1 MQPGN
6 AGIVKDRTKPNPDS
20 PVLPK
25 DDTQHNAELRQAFL
39 KHLPRR
45 IEMVQKR
52 AQRLAKGA
60 WDINLLGVLAQET
73 QALTGACGKYGLIE
87 ASERLYNLE
96 LLLTDLLCD
105 SAVPEP
111 STRLR
116 LEDLAAHL
124 ISTAEAARPT
134 MAVATDF
141 VLEPAA
147 STLPFPNRLVIPA
160 EFWRRFSQ
168 SEVELLSSTSPGAG
182 TQPPPPLQVS
192 LASTQREN
200 RFDSFDPGALSLDV
214 DMKIATT
221 KPETWHDPLGEPLVA
236 RTPESTG
243 GPVPVGP
250 APAAASAPA
259 PPPKSAGPA
268 PYAPASAEDV
278 PAPAVPAAAGDPARV
293 HRAYVLA
300 EPGPFAREVTTKLIG
315 LGLAV
320 DRIDNIEELKETLG
334 SLAPDLVVIEELF
347 ANDLEHLGEFIR
359 RIRPRLTHRM
369 VLCAVLPNIDLA
381 VRLKA
386 MRAGID
392 VVLPMPVSAAEVA
405 LRAHEAVLGE
415 QGEHYRIMIVEDDR
429 SQALFAESVLRKA
442 GMETCAVTDPL
453 DTIASLEKFRPD
465 LILMDLYMPGIDGM
479 ELTAIIRE
487 REDFISTPI
496 VFLSGEQ
503 DSEKHFE
510 ALSAGGDDFLAKPI
524 RPKHLI
530 SAVTNRARRARSLN
544 RRRVNA
550 TPRDAETGL
559 YDRAYALDQLGELFG
574 HDDLIGA
581 VAFVELDRSA
591 ALREQYGVAGLDT
604 LIAQLSSSIVGSLT
618 EGDFAARYGDA
629 SLLVVAT
636 RRRDQELAGLANG
649 WRSRISAGLFEL
661 NGAVVPLQVSI
672 GISGLTPELADPA
685 AVINAAERAMIQARQ
700 PASKERVRIWR
711 PEASP
716 RNDEEQLLDALHRA
730 LRLEDFQM
738 LFQPIVALSATGQEL
753 YEVLLRLRT
762 DDGKLLSAPQFLP
775 VAVKHGLSADIDRFT
790 LSRSLSIID
799 ERRRQGRSLKL
810 FVNQSAASMLDPARA
825 PWVKQMLDTR
835 KLPGDSLTLEFALPD
850 VLAQLRAAIPFFQ
863 AMRGTGVK
871 LALDQFE
878 SNLTALQLL
887 GYLPIDYLKLSP
899 KYLGALGI
907 HGSAEELRALVAAAH
922 DGGRAVIAA
931 RVENAQTAA
940 SLWSAGVDLIQ
951 GNFVQQPG
959 AELGFDFNASTV

>member
-1 MQPGN
+1 M
-6 AGIVKDRTKPNPDS
+6 
-20 PVLPK
+20 LPK
-25 DDTQHNAELRQAFL
+25 DDTQHHAELRQAFL

-45 IEMVQKR
+45 IELVQKR

-105 SAVPEP
+105 SAVPEQQ
-111 STRLR
+111 TRLR
-116 LEDLAAHL
+116 LEDLAAQL
-124 ISTAEAARPT
+124 ISSAEPARPT
-134 MAVATDF
+134 DASATDF
-141 VLEPAA
+141 VLEPLA
-147 STLPFPNRLVIPA
+147 SALPYPNRLTIPP
-160 EFWRRFSQ
+160 EFWRRFGSR
-168 SEVELLSSTSPGAG
+168 EVEMLTSQGPGAG
-182 TQPPPPLQVS
+182 IQPPPALQVS
-192 LASTQREN
+192 LAATQRET
-200 RFDSFDPGALSLDV
+200 RFDSFDPDALSIEV
-214 DMKIATT
+214 DMKIAQS
-221 KPETWHDPLGEPLVA
+221 KGDLYLDPFAAP
-236 RTPESTG
+236 
-243 GPVPVGP
+243 GPQTAP
-250 APAAASAPA
+250 APAPVTTPALAPA
-259 PPPKSAGPA
+259 PAPAVAIAATPATPQPAGPA
-268 PYAPASAEDV
+268 PYAPAAAEAPD
-278 PAPAVPAAAGDPARV
+278 APARASDPGRAQ
-293 HRAYVLA
+293 RAYVLA
-300 EPGPFAREVTTKLIG
+300 EPGPFAREVATRLLG

-320 DRIDNIEELKETLG
+320 DRIDNIEELKETLAA
-334 SLAPDLVVIEELF
+334 LAPDLVVIEELF
-347 ANDLEHLGEFIR
+347 AGELEHLGEFIR

-369 VLCAVLPNIDLA
+369 VLCAVLPSIDLA

-386 MRAGID
+386 LRAGID
-392 VVLPMPVSAAEVA
+392 LVLPMPVTPAEVA
-405 LRAHEAVLGE
+405 VRAHEAVLGE
-415 QGEHYRIMIVEDDR
+415 QAEHFRIMIVEDDR

-453 DTIASLEKFRPD
+453 ETIASLERFKPD

-544 RRRVNA
+544 RRRVQA

-574 HDDLIGA
+574 ADELLGA
-581 VAFVELDRSA
+581 VAFIELDRSA
-591 ALREQYGVAGLDT
+591 TLREQHGVAGLDT
-604 LIAQLSSSIVGSLT
+604 LIAQLSSSVVGSLG
-618 EGDFAARYGDA
+618 EGDYAARYGDA
-629 SLLVVAT
+629 SLLVVAS
-636 RRRDQELAGLANG
+636 RQRDTGLAELAQG
-649 WRSRISAGLFEL
+649 WRSKVSAGLFEL
-661 NGAVVPLQVSI
+661 GGKVVPLQISI
-672 GISGLTPELADPA
+672 GVCGLAPELADPA

-700 PASKERVRIWR
+700 PSSKDRVRIWR

-716 RNDEEQLLDALHRA
+716 RNEEDQLLDALQRA
-730 LRLEDFQM
+730 LRLEDFQL

-775 VAVKHGLSADIDRFT
+775 TALKHNLAADIDRFA
-790 LSRSLSIID
+790 LSRALSIID
-799 ERRRQGRSLKL
+799 ERRRQGRSIRL
-810 FVNQSAASMLDPARA
+810 FVNQSTASMLDPARSA
-825 PWVKQMLDTR
+825 WIRQMLDTR
-835 KLPGDSLTLEFALPD
+835 RLPADSLTLEFALSD
-850 VLAQLRAAIPFFQ
+850 VLAQLRAAIPYFQ
-863 AMRGTGVK
+863 AMRGIGVK

-887 GYLPIDYLKLSP
+887 GYLPVDYLKLSHR
-899 KYLGALGI
+899 YLGSSGI
-907 HGSAEELRALVAAAH
+907 NGSAEELRALVAAAH

-931 RVENAQTAA
+931 RVENAPTAA
-940 SLWSAGVDLIQ
+940 ALWSAGVDLIQ